1 MRTLYPPSSGKGANP
16 PSPPSWKPCT
26 ILKFAFVTFHDLS
39 RIFAGRGLSEI
50 ADTGKRRNTEGE
62 VNLSDLDLAKTLLAS
77 GPGRVKRSSVG
88 EEGVEFNRVKRN
100 SEDLEY
106 GDYADYEDDAQD
118 YGATNTSYG
127 DSEVR

>member
-1 MRTLYPPSSGKGANP
+1 M
-16 PSPPSWKPCT
+16 
-26 ILKFAFVTFHDLS
+26 
-39 RIFAGRGLSEI
+39 
-50 ADTGKRRNTEGE
+50 
-62 VNLSDLDLAKTLLAS
+62 NLSDLDLAKTLLAS
-77 GPGRVKRSSVG
+77 RPGRVKRSSVV